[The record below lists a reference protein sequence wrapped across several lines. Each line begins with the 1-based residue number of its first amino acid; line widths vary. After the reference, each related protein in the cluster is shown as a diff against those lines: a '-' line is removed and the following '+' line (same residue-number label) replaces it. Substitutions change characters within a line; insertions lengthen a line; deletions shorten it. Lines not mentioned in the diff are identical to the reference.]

1 MKKLKLGK
9 GTQAELR
16 LNNTV
21 LAKVMGVD
29 WRVVRAALDTTLV
42 SATSTTGRPGRVTT
56 SISANLLYVNDDPVR
71 LQLVDDLLNCDPSQ
85 TPGIAELRTNQAGSL
100 NRLWVFVNSYGLSI
114 KAGNLTTVAVDFMPA
129 SSPNMA
135 G

>member
-1 MKKLKLGK
+1 MSKYKLGV

-16 LNNTV
+16 FNNAV

-42 SATSTTGRPGRVTT
+42 SDTSTTRRPGRITT

-71 LQLVDDLLNCDPSQ
+71 LQLVESLLNCDPAQS
-85 TPGIAELRTNQAGSL
+85 PGIAEVRINRAGSL
-100 NRLWVFVNSYGLSI
+100 NQIWVFINSYGLSI

-129 SSPNMA
+129 SSPHMA
-135 G
+135 R